1 MVKTDR
7 DSIKKGKVKM
17 PTLEVQLAKAQKEL
31 DRLRK
36 GKWEVNFRYWAEHGK
51 RADQLHGDD
60 AEARGARERLGYLHQ
75 RLQAR
80 IERDEL
86 HAAAKALMLLTE
98 QVPLQD
104 LTQHAALPTHTSE
117 PTAPA

>member
-1 MVKTDR
+1 
-7 DSIKKGKVKM
+7 M
-17 PTLEVQLAKAQKEL
+17 PTLEVQLAKAQKDI
-31 DRLRK
+31 DRLGK
-36 GKWEVNFRYWAEHGK
+36 GKWTLNGCYRK
-51 RADQLHGDD
+51 RADQVHGDD
-60 AEARGARERLGYLHQ
+60 AEARGARERWGYLHQ

-86 HAAAKALMLLTE
+86 RAAAKALMLLTHA
-98 QVPLQD
+98 D